1 MIRSN
6 VPMPL
11 LFRLRMR
18 ASLVARRAQAG
29 LVSRRQR
36 SGVED
41 ERAIWTKSAGQHAEA
56 CSAETWSDFI
66 EHYERFT
73 GALCCAAMDGSNSR
87 VEREFAAAKRWFDKH
102 YGVIASRVRPYLDA
116 EFHADGRAAVV
127 RGVRRHEDM
136 LESLL
141 RAPSLKDLLGKDTGD
156 LLPRIGRISEAV
168 YRCNE
173 SFQAKLATK

>member
-18 ASLVARRAQAG
+18 ASLVARRAQSG
-29 LVSRRQR
+29 LLSRRQR
-36 SGVED
+36 GGVED
-41 ERAIWTKSAGQHAEA
+41 ERAIWTKGAGRQVEP
-56 CSAETWSDFI
+56 CSPEIWSDFI

-87 VEREFAAAKRWFDKH
+87 VEREFAVAKRWFDKH
-102 YGVIASRVRPYLDA
+102 YGSIAARVRPFLDA
-116 EFHADGRAAVV
+116 EFHTDGRALVHS
-127 RGVRRHEDM
+127 GRRHGDM

-141 RAPSLKDLLGKDTGD
+141 RASSLKDLLARDTGD
-156 LLPRIGRISEAV
+156 LLPRIGRISDAV
-168 YRCNE
+168 YRCHE
-173 SFQAKLATK
+173 SFQAVVTAK

>member
-11 LFRLRMR
+11 LYRLRMR
-18 ASLVARRAQAG
+18 ASLVARRAQSG
-29 LVSRRQR
+29 VLSRRQR
-36 SGVED
+36 GGVED
-41 ERAIWTKSAGQHAEA
+41 ERAIWTKAAGRHVEP
-56 CSAETWSDFI
+56 CSPEVWSDFI

-87 VEREFAAAKRWFDKH
+87 VEREFAVAKRWFDKH
-102 YGVIASRVRPYLDA
+102 YGAIASRVRPFLDA
-116 EFHADGRAAVV
+116 EFHTDGRALVHS
-127 RGVRRHEDM
+127 GRRHEDM

-141 RAPSLKDLLGKDTGD
+141 HAPSLKDLLLRDTGD

-168 YRCNE
+168 YRCHE
-173 SFQAKLATK
+173 SFQATATAQ